1 MKKKV
6 NYYKIGA
13 LILTLVE
20 LGIAIWV
27 DKGVTKE
34 NLLVWRLYVAMIM
47 CIPINVMFIGAKR
60 VVKSGKTK

>member
-6 NYYKIGA
+6 NYFKIGA

-27 DKGVTKE
+27 DKGVAKE
-34 NLLVWRLYVAMIM
+34 ELTVWRLYVAMIM
-47 CIPINVMFIGAKR
+47 CIPINIMFICTKQTR
-60 VVKSGKTK
+60 KVKKVK